1 MGHGLMHMIPPT
13 GERNHRAGRA
23 LMAENSIHHP
33 KLRPLDIRRVE
44 QGGQH
49 LLSVNDPMRLT
60 DQAMLINHRQAS
72 VLALCDGTRDALTL
86 VADLGSR
93 YGIHVLLPEME
104 QLLQDLDENLLLEG
118 PRFQEACQRALV
130 AYRQAPY
137 RRPSLAGA
145 VYPTEAI
152 DVQRTL
158 DDFCAQSPPADL
170 LGQRQGEVVGILT
183 PHIDYARGH
192 QVYAGVW
199 QQVIPDLSD
208 YDLIVVLGT
217 DHAGGPGK
225 LTLTRQHYATPWG
238 TLPTDLEVV
247 EALIRGQGAAVALE
261 EELHHVREHSI
272 ELALVWLHY
281 ALHRGN
287 GSPLPE
293 NKLPPVV
300 PILCGHMEP
309 FIQNQGSPESHREF
323 ATLLDTLRFTMERRR
338 TLVVASGDLAHV
350 GPAFGDA
357 APLGAQERTSLQEDD
372 AGSLA
377 AISRG
382 DAPAFFQGLQAED
395 DRRRVCGLTPIYLAM
410 QLLGGNVSG
419 TVTDYAQCPAD
430 IDGGSLVS
438 IAGAVWR
445 RNP

>member
-1 MGHGLMHMIPPT
+1 
-13 GERNHRAGRA
+13 
-23 LMAENSIHHP
+23 MAEESIQHP
-33 KLRPLDIRRVE
+33 KLRPLDIRRVD
-44 QGGQH
+44 QGGQQ
-49 LLSVNDPMRLT
+49 LLSLNDPLRLT

-72 VLALCDGTRDALTL
+72 VLALCDGTRDLPTLT
-86 VADLGSR
+86 ADLGAR

-104 QLLQDLDENLLLEG
+104 QLLQELDENLLLEG

-130 AYRQAPY
+130 AYRQTPY

-145 VYPTEAI
+145 VYPAEAT
-152 DVQRTL
+152 DLQRTL
-158 DDFCAQSPPADL
+158 DEFCAQAPPSDL
-170 LGQRQGEVVGILT
+170 SESRPGEIVGILT

-199 QQVIPDLSD
+199 QQVIPNLSS

-247 EALIRGQGAAVALE
+247 EALIRAQGEGIALA

-287 GSPLPE
+287 GALLPE
-293 NKLPPVV
+293 TNLPPVV

-309 FIQNQGSPESHREF
+309 FIQGQQDPHSHQEF
-323 ATLLDTLRFTMERRR
+323 GMLLDTLRFTMEQRR

-357 APLGAQERTSLQEDD
+357 APLGSKERARLQSDD
-372 AGSLA
+372 AGSLD
-377 AISRG
+377 AISHG
-382 DAPAFFQGLQAED
+382 DSAAFFQGLQAEKD
-395 DRRRVCGLTPIYLAM
+395 QRRVCGLTPIYLAM
-410 QLLGGNVSG
+410 QLLGDNVTGS
-419 TVTDYAQCPAD
+419 VTDYAQCPAD
-430 IDGGSLVS
+430 IDGSSLVS

-445 RNP
+445 RPR

>member
-1 MGHGLMHMIPPT
+1 MVDDPL
-13 GERNHRAGRA
+13 
-23 LMAENSIHHP
+23 HHP
-33 KLRPLDIRRVE
+33 KLRPLDIRRVD
-44 QGGQH
+44 QGGQQ
-49 LLSVNDPMRLT
+49 LLSLNDPLRLT

-72 VLALCDGTRDALTL
+72 VLALCDGTRDLPTL
-86 VADLGSR
+86 IADLSAR
-93 YGIHVLLPEME
+93 NGIHVLLPEME
-104 QLLQDLDENLLLEG
+104 DLVDTLDENLLLEG

-137 RRPSLAGA
+137 RKPALADA
-145 VYPTEAI
+145 VYPA
-152 DVQRTL
+152 DAADLHRAL
-158 DDFCAQSPPADL
+158 DEFCAQAPPPDISTTSVS
-170 LGQRQGEVVGILT
+170 RPGEIVGLLT

-192 QVYAGVW
+192 EVYAGVW
-199 QQVIPDLSD
+199 QQAIPSLSD

-247 EALIRGQGAAVALE
+247 EALIRGQGAEAALA

-281 ALHRGN
+281 AMQRGAD
-287 GSPLPE
+287 SPLSE
-293 NKLPPVV
+293 SALPPVV
-300 PILCGHMEP
+300 PILCGHMGH
-309 FIQNQGSPESHREF
+309 FIRGEGTPETDRSF
-323 ATLLDTLRFTMERRR
+323 GMLLDTLRFTMESRR

-357 APLGAQERTSLQEDD
+357 APLGAQQRAQLKSDDD
-372 AGSLA
+372 ASLE
-377 AISRG
+377 AIRFG
-382 DAPAFFQGLQAED
+382 DAPAFFQGLKED
-395 DRRRVCGLTPIYLAM
+395 EDRRRVCGITPIYLAM
-410 QLLGGNVSG
+410 QLLGSNVSG

-445 RNP
+445 KN

>member
-1 MGHGLMHMIPPT
+1 
-13 GERNHRAGRA
+13 
-23 LMAENSIHHP
+23 MADDPFHHP
-33 KLRPLDIRRVE
+33 KLRPLDIHKID
-44 QGGQH
+44 QGGQQ
-49 LLSVNDPMRLT
+49 LLSLNDPLRLT

-72 VLALCDGTRDALTL
+72 VLALCDGTRDLPTL
-86 VADLGSR
+86 IADLAAR
-93 YGIHVLLPEME
+93 NGIHVLLPEME
-104 QLLQDLDENLLLEG
+104 ELLHALDENLLLEG

-137 RRPSLAGA
+137 RRPAMADA
-145 VYPTEAI
+145 VYPAEAS
-152 DVQRTL
+152 DLQRAL
-158 DDFCAQSPPADL
+158 DEFCAQAPPSDISTTSVSRP
-170 LGQRQGEVVGILT
+170 GDIVGILT

-199 QQVIPDLSD
+199 QQAIPSLQD

-247 EALIRGQGAAVALE
+247 EALIRGQGAEPALA

-281 ALHRGN
+281 ALQRGAA
-287 GSPLPE
+287 SPLSE
-293 NKLPPVV
+293 NAIPPVV
-300 PILCGHMEP
+300 PILCGHMGH
-309 FIQNQGSPESHREF
+309 FIRGEGDPDTDRAF
-323 ATLLDTLRFTMERRR
+323 GMLLDTLRFTMESRR

-357 APLGAQERTSLQEDD
+357 TPLGAEQRAQLKSDDDSSLDTIRRAD
-372 AGSLA
+372 AL
-377 AISRG
+377 
-382 DAPAFFQGLQAED
+382 AFFQGLQQEE

-410 QLLGGNVSG
+410 RLLGGNVSG

-445 RNP
+445 RN